1 MKKSYIYYNQIDK
14 EPGINQQ
21 QNFDIR
27 KKKIVDINKLLN
39 RVKVNNRNELKK
51 KILLFT
57 LTILTICCMAT
68 ILIIVK

>member
-21 QNFDIR
+21 QNFDLR

-39 RVKVNNRNELKK
+39 RVKIDQKNETKQKIIFYSFTTLGLSLLGTLIALLK
-51 KILLFT
+51 
-57 LTILTICCMAT
+57 
-68 ILIIVK
+68 